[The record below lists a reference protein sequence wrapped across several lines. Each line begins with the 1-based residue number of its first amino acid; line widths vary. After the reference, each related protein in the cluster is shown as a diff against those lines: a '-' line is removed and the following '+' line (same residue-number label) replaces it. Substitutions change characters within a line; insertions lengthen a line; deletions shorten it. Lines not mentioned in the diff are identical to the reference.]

1 VVRGRPAPKQ
11 PLANTK
17 PKRNA
22 HLPSVRDLR
31 DRIRS
36 LKSTQQITKAMKQV
50 ASARIRRAQMVQK
63 QASPYAEALGVMLR
77 DLMNAVGNV
86 DHPFMKPGKEGAPAG
101 VVLMTADKGL
111 AGAFNSN
118 IIRAGE
124 IYTREHG
131 NVLYYPVGN
140 KARSAAKRTR
150 FETAE
155 AWSLSAKQKL
165 DTAQEVA
172 AKVTDDFI
180 AGTISEIVLVSPK
193 LVSMM
198 TQKPETR
205 TLVPIVAEKTKEEQP
220 KGPRAD
226 VEFAPSPE
234 AVLTR
239 LLPKYLEFT
248 IFSAMLETDAA
259 FYAAQLIAMTN
270 ATDNAGKLLDDL
282 TLAMNKARQA
292 LITNDMLE
300 IVGGAEA
307 QSG

>member
-1 VVRGRPAPKQ
+1 M
-11 PLANTK
+11 
-17 PKRNA
+17 
-22 HLPSVRDLR
+22 PSVRDLR

-36 LKSTQQITKAMKQV
+36 LKNTQQITKAMKQV
-50 ASARIRRAQMVQK
+50 ASAKIRRAQMVQK

-77 DLMNAVGNV
+77 DLMAAVGSV
-86 DHPFMKPGKEGAPAG
+86 DHPFMKPGTQGAPVG
-101 VVLMTADKGL
+101 IVLMTADKGL

-118 IIRAGE
+118 IVRAAE
-124 IYTREHG
+124 IYSREHG
-131 NVLYYPVGN
+131 NVLFYPVGN
-140 KARSAAKRTR
+140 KARNAAKRTR

-155 AWSLSAKQKL
+155 SWSLSAQEKL
-165 DTAQEVA
+165 ATAKEVA
-172 AKVTDDFI
+172 AKATDDFV
-180 AGTISEIVLVSPK
+180 GGKISEIVLVAPK

-198 TQKPETR
+198 SQKPETR
-205 TLVPIVAEKTKEEQP
+205 TLVPIVAPQREEKAQ
-220 KGPRAD
+220 GPRAE

-282 TLAMNKARQA
+282 TLAMNKARQT
-292 LITNDMLE
+292 LITTEMLE

-307 QSG
+307 QAG